1 MRRIA
6 ACLLLL
12 SVLSLTACFKTE
24 NRVYVLPDGSGKL
37 DVRATYGAILSDMVA
52 QADSVG
58 EDMAPMPA
66 FELEQALKYGIA
78 AYIQPE
84 NHMPPAKGT
93 EGTLYFDDIT
103 KLKFSDSE
111 DPDSPSS
118 AIQYVLSHDGMSH
131 SLTVVDTMLAL
142 IAEIVSTTSED
153 DVADE
158 EFQSLVDGMGI
169 GYTFTV
175 PGRIVSAEGFQT
187 VEGRTA
193 KYAIDQAGIIDAI
206 RDPAKRASVPRRLSV
221 TWSSSE
227 MPEKEIAGFR
237 KEMTEAKRKFSES
250 ARK

>member
-1 MRRIA
+1 MRPIT
-6 ACLLLL
+6 ACLLFLP
-12 SVLSLTACFKTE
+12 VLSLTSCFKTE

-58 EDMAPMPA
+58 EDIAPMPA
-66 FELEQALKYGIA
+66 FEVEQALRFGIA
-78 AYIQPE
+78 AYVQPE
-84 NHMPPAKGT
+84 NRMPPAKGA

-111 DPDSPSS
+111 DPDSPSLP
-118 AIQYVLSHDGMSH
+118 IHYQLTHDGMSH
-131 SLTVVDTMLAL
+131 SLTVVDTMLAM
-142 IAEIVSTTSED
+142 IAEIVSTTSEGD
-153 DVADE
+153 IEDE

-193 KYAIDQAGIIDAI
+193 KYAIDQTGIIDAI
-206 RDPAKRASVPRRLSV
+206 RDPAKRSSVPLRLSV

-227 MPEKEIAGFR
+227 MPEEEIAGFR
-237 KEMTEAKRKFSES
+237 KEMTEAKRKFEES